1 MKKLIEIAYKTQ
13 LAAQILIMSIAFVMF
28 IFSCNKET
36 PQPTNKCNCT
46 EVTYIKWV
54 YTQGQWAEDSRGN
67 VQQLDCWKH
76 GEITSEW
83 TSSQAGNLQYWK
95 KQIECE

>member
-1 MKKLIEIAYKTQ
+1 MKKLLI
-13 LAAQILIMSIAFVMF
+13 LAALVMTF
-28 IFSCNKET
+28 TACKKET

-83 TSSQAGNLQYWK
+83 ISSQAGNLQYWK
-95 KQIECE
+95 KQIVCE

>member
-1 MKKLIEIAYKTQ
+1 MKKLIEITYKTQ
-13 LAAQILIMSIAFVMF
+13 LAAQIVIMSIAFVMF
-28 IFSCNKET
+28 IFSCKKET

-67 VQQLDCWKH
+67 VQQMDCWKH
-76 GEITSEW
+76 GEVTNEW
-83 TSSQAGNLQYWK
+83 TSSHAGNLQYWK
-95 KQIECE
+95 KQIVCE

>member
-1 MKKLIEIAYKTQ
+1 MKKVIEITYKTQ
-13 LAAQILIMSIAFVMF
+13 LAAQIVIMSIAFVMF

-46 EVTYIKWV
+46 QVTYIKWV
-54 YTQGQWAEDSRGN
+54 YTQGQWEEDSRGN

-76 GEITSEW
+76 GEVTSEW
-83 TSSQAGNLQYWK
+83 TEYWNSNLQYWK
-95 KQIECE
+95 KQIVCE